1 MSLLLWMPLFN
12 SLENKGSCL
21 ATITSSNVTV
31 DNGKVGECYAFDGT
45 AYIKIIS
52 PQLKAYFNSPSKPF
66 TLSTWIYC
74 NTDETDRAII
84 FGNYNTT
91 RYINWELA
99 ADRRQRLTTSSSYNK
114 YSTTT
119 VPVETWVHIAVT
131 YDGTTTT
138 FYQNGALAQSF
149 TGNNALGEGTTSDT
163 WYLGSDSRSGATRL
177 KGKLNDFRVYNT
189 CLSAIE
195 VHELSLGL
203 ILHYKLDNNSLGNP
217 NLLYGTADPKSTPGS
232 AFISIKGTKLA
243 NGNGSTYTSQ
253 TRSNRLHG
261 IQSTTTS
268 GARPYVAL
276 GHPTASTCL
285 AAPDPMWGLI
295 AGKTY
300 TFSGDLE
307 YKVYSNNLELTASY
321 FIIRLYY
328 IKSEETAWTNAGNL
342 KTFTTVPAQIHNY
355 HFELPFTIPEN
366 AISWY
371 ILIASNN
378 SSSSNNAAGDY
389 VAIDNIKLEEGNK
402 ATIYLP
408 AIQDFSA
415 EDQYKI
421 IDSSGYDRHGQY
433 TPDSNIKLFSLSND
447 TKRYS
452 INNFYLNGDAGY
464 IQSPILIFSKRIY
477 TINFW
482 IKSNDNVPTESSTY
496 HAIITDDNT
505 LCRILTND
513 PSYQDINIRTG
524 LSYSSWQ
531 IFAGVEHTRQLFD
544 GQWHMFTLISNE
556 TQASIYL
563 DKNLIYTVD
572 INNTNNPVSTTLY
585 LGSKMSYYINVTDT
599 YISDFRFYT
608 TVLSLD
614 DIQNLYETTMFIDNQ
629 NSCSPFEINELE
641 SLSMIKTTGVLT
653 TNNFREECGIM
664 ITQYDSTI
672 YTEPD
677 GSQWVHIFHHE
688 NPTNAKFSDSTSDWS
703 EGKYIDSTRWYDIEK
718 ILNNSLQ
725 YEFLYKQ
732 KTTAE
737 ASEVKYRWIQP
748 INPLI
753 ATWED
758 VKPGTCTY
766 NTSSGYTNSSYGG
779 MYLFKNSNLHMC
791 IANSSKGNW
800 YGGLGACNAY
810 NGGIPGFPNTVVTTG
825 TIDLYIRIFPETAIV
840 NNSNIT
846 STEFIER

>member
-119 VPVETWVHIAVT
+119 VPVGTWVHIAVT

-138 FYQNGALAQSF
+138 FYQNGAPAQSF

-189 CLSAIE
+189 CLSPIE
-195 VHELSLGL
+195 IHELSLGL
-203 ILHYKLDNNSLGNP
+203 ILHYKLDNNGLGNP
-217 NLLYGTADPKSTPGS
+217 NLLYGTANPKSTPGS

-243 NGNGSTYTSQ
+243 NGNGSTYASQ
-253 TRSNRLHG
+253 TRSNRPHG
-261 IQSTTTS
+261 IQSTTVS
-268 GARPYVAL
+268 GARPYVVL
-276 GHPTASTCL
+276 GNPTASTCL

-321 FIIRLYY
+321 FFIRVFY
-328 IKSEETAWTNAGNL
+328 IKKSEETAWTMVNDKA
-342 KTFTTVPAQIHNY
+342 FAIIPAQIHNY
-355 HFELPFTIPEN
+355 HFELSFTIPEN
-366 AISWY
+366 AISWH
-371 ILIASNN
+371 ILIAPNN
-378 SSSSNNAAGDY
+378 QLSSNNAAGDY

-433 TPDSNIKLFSLSND
+433 TPDPNIQLFSSADN

-452 INNFYLNGDAGY
+452 INNFYLNGDGGY
-464 IQSPILIFSKRIY
+464 IQSPTIIFDKRIY
-477 TINFW
+477 TLNFW
-482 IKSNDNVPTESSTY
+482 IKSNDVPPSAANNFHWIIYNGNRMCSMWTTQQRLVITLFYTSTS
-496 HAIITDDNT
+496 IQFPVENT
-505 LCRILTND
+505 
-513 PSYQDINIRTG
+513 
-524 LSYSSWQ
+524 
-531 IFAGVEHTRQLFD
+531 AQLFD

-556 TQASIYL
+556 TQALIYL
-563 DKNLIYTVD
+563 DKNLIQIHDV
-572 INNTNNPVSTTLY
+572 NNNSSSTSVNLY
-585 LGSKMSYYINVTDT
+585 LGHPPSNFINVIDT
-599 YISDFRFYT
+599 HISDCRFYT
-608 TVLSLD
+608 TALASD

-629 NSCSPFEINELE
+629 NNCSPFEINELE

-653 TNNFREECGIM
+653 TNNFREEGGPAIV
-664 ITQYDSTI
+664 QYDHTI

-677 GSQWVHIFHHE
+677 GSRWVHIFHHE
-688 NPTNAKFSDSTSDWS
+688 NPTNAKFSGGTSDWS

-748 INPLI
+748 INPLV

-779 MYLFKNSNLHMC
+779 MYLFKTSNLHMC
-791 IANSSKGNW
+791 IANGTKSNW
-800 YGGLGACNAY
+800 YGGLGACSAY
-810 NGGIPGFPNTVVTTG
+810 NGGIPGFPNTTVTTG